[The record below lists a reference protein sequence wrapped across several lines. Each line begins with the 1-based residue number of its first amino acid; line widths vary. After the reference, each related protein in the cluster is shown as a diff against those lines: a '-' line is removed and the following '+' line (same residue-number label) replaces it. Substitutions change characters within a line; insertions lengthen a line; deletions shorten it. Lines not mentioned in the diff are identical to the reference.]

1 VADFEKLGAF
11 YLGRGYDPAKDQL
24 AAEPLMLDSRDL
36 TTHAVC
42 VGMTGSGKTG
52 LCISL
57 LEEAALDG
65 IPALVID
72 PKGDIANL
80 LLTFPGLAASEF
92 QPWID
97 SAEAARKGTTAE
109 ALAAKTAETWK
120 NGLAEWGEDG
130 DRIRRFRESVDI
142 AIYTPGSDAGLP
154 LSILRSFAPPPE
166 GSDSAA
172 TRERIAAAVSGLL
185 GLVGVA
191 VDPLKSR
198 EHILLSAIVDSSW
211 SRGNALDLAGLIGAI
226 QKPPFGKV
234 GVFDVETFY
243 PAKDRLELAMAIN
256 NLLASP
262 GFGAWLEGEALDIQR
277 LLFTPEGKPRISILS
292 IAHLTDAERMFVVTL
307 VANELVAWMRR
318 QPGTTA
324 LRALFYMDEIF
335 GYFPPTAMPPSKLPM
350 LTLMKQ
356 ARAFGLGVV
365 LATQNPVDL
374 DYKGLGNA
382 GTWFIGRLQT
392 ERDRERV
399 IDGLLSAQAGAGF
412 DRGELARLM
421 AGIAPR
427 VFLLRNVNDDAPTLF
442 RTRWALSWLRGP
454 LTLPEITRLMAGRK
468 PVAGIA
474 AGAASAAAPAAAMAA
489 RPALPAGVAE
499 IFLAAKPGEGA
510 LTYRPRIVASAE
522 LHYADK
528 PAGVDSW
535 TRTTWLAPLA
545 DDGVPQWAEAAA
557 IPSLDAV
564 TTPGPVDGATFSEL
578 PAAALAAKNYGDWG
592 KALAARLYREGT
604 VELLAA
610 KSLKLTSNPG
620 ESEGDFRARL
630 ALGLREF
637 RDAEVTKLRAKHAA
651 KLKSL
656 EERLNR
662 ASDRVEREESQYSQ
676 RKLDTAISIGTSV
689 LGAIFG
695 GRSTATTRAGS
706 AARSAGRVFSERGD
720 VARAGEG
727 LEALKSE
734 RDALLAAIEQEAQ
747 SLASSLDPASVALER
762 IRIAPRKSDIAI
774 GRVAVAWEPWRAGAD
789 GFPRPA
795 STL

>member
-1 VADFEKLGAF
+1 MADFEKLGAF
-11 YLGRGYDPAKDQL
+11 YIGRGYDAYKDAL
-24 AAEPLMLDSRDL
+24 ADEPLMYDSRDL

-52 LCISL
+52 LCISI

-65 IPALVID
+65 IPSLVID

-80 LLTFPGLAASEF
+80 MLTFPGLTAAEF

-97 SAEAARKGTTAE
+97 PAEAGRKGTTPE
-109 ALAAKTAETWK
+109 ALALRTAEAWK

-142 AIYTPGSDAGLP
+142 AIYTPGSTSGLP

-166 GSDSAA
+166 GSDPVA
-172 TRERIAAAVSGLL
+172 TRERISATVAGLL
-185 GLVGVA
+185 GLVGIA
-191 VDPLKSR
+191 ADPLKSR
-198 EHILLSAIVDSSW
+198 EHILLSAIVDSAW
-211 SRGNALDLAGLIGAI
+211 SKGNALDLAGLIGAI
-226 QKPPFGKV
+226 QKPPFERV

-243 PAKDRLELAMAIN
+243 PASARLSLAMSVN

-262 GFGAWLEGEALDIQR
+262 GFGVWLEGESLDIQR
-277 LLFTPEGKPRISILS
+277 LLFTPEGKPRISIVS
-292 IAHLTDAERMFVVTL
+292 IAHLNDAERMFVVTL
-307 VANELVAWMRR
+307 LANELVAWMRR
-318 QPGTTA
+318 QPGTAA

-356 ARAFGLGVV
+356 ARAFGLGVL

-374 DYKGLGNA
+374 DYKGLSNA

-392 ERDRERV
+392 ERDQQRV
-399 IDGLLSAQAGAGF
+399 IEGLMSAQAGAGF
-412 DRGELARLM
+412 DRNALEKLM

-427 VFLLRNVNDDAPTLF
+427 LFLMRNVNDDAPILF

-454 LTLPEITRLMAGRK
+454 LTLPEITRLMSSRK
-468 PVAGIA
+468 A
-474 AGAASAAAPAAAMAA
+474 AEPAIPSASSAAASSPAA
-489 RPALPAGVAE
+489 RPVLPAGVQE
-499 IFLAAKPGEGA
+499 IFLAAKPGKGD
-510 LTYRPRIVASAE
+510 LVYRPRIVATAE

-528 PAGVDSW
+528 QACVDSW
-535 TRTTWLAPLA
+535 TRSSWLAPLA
-545 DDGVPQWAEAAA
+545 DGNGSPEWTEATA
-557 IPSLDAV
+557 IPNLDAV
-564 TTPGPVDGATFSEL
+564 TAPGPVDGATFSEL
-578 PAAALAAKNYGDWG
+578 PAAALAAKNYPDWG
-592 KALAARLYREGT
+592 KALAASLYQTGA
-604 VELLAA
+604 VELLTA
-610 KSLKLTSNPG
+610 KSLKLTSNAG
-620 ESEGDFRARL
+620 ETEGDFRARL
-630 ALGLREF
+630 AQGLREH
-637 RDAEVTKLRAKHAA
+637 RDREVARLREKHAT

-656 EERLNR
+656 DDRLRR
-662 ASDRVEREESQYSQ
+662 AADRVEREKSQYSQ

-695 GRSTATTRAGS
+695 GRSVATTRAGS

-720 VARAGEG
+720 VARADDS
-727 LEALKSE
+727 LEALTAE
-734 RDALLAAIEQEAQ
+734 RDELLKRIEQEA
-747 SLASSLDPASVALER
+747 SDLTSTLDPSSIALER
-762 IRIAPRKSDIAI
+762 VRISPRKSDIAI
-774 GRVAVAWEPWRAGAD
+774 GRVAIAWEPWRAGPD

>member
-1 VADFEKLGAF
+1 VADYEKLGAF
-11 YLGRGYDPAKDQL
+11 YLGRGYDPAKDML
-24 AAEPLMLDSRDL
+24 ADEPLMYDSRDL

-72 PKGDIANL
+72 PKGDISNL
-80 LLTFPGLAASEF
+80 MLAFPGLSPAEF

-97 SAEAARKGTTAE
+97 PAEAARKGMTAE
-109 ALAAKTAETWK
+109 ALAAKTAEAWK

-130 DRIRRFRESVDI
+130 GRIRRFRESADV
-142 AIYTPGSDAGLP
+142 AIYTPGSHAGLP

-166 GSDSAA
+166 GSDAGA
-172 TRERIAAAVSGLL
+172 TRERISAAVSGLL
-185 GLVGVA
+185 GLVGIA
-191 VDPLKSR
+191 ADPLKSR
-198 EHILLSAIVDSSW
+198 EHILLCAIVDAAW
-211 SRGNALDLAGLIGAI
+211 SRGQALDLAGLIGAI
-226 QKPPFGKV
+226 QKPPFEKV

-243 PAKDRLELAMAIN
+243 PASGRLSLAMAVN

-262 GFGAWLEGEALDIQR
+262 GFGVWLEGEALDIQR
-277 LLFTPEGKPRISILS
+277 LLFTPDGKPRISVIS
-292 IAHLTDAERMFVVTL
+292 IAHLNDAERMFVVTL

-318 QPGTTA
+318 QPGTAA
-324 LRALFYMDEIF
+324 LRAIFYMDEIF

-365 LATQNPVDL
+365 VATQNPVDL
-374 DYKGLGNA
+374 DYKGLSNA

-412 DRGELARLM
+412 DRGELAKLM
-421 AGIAPR
+421 GGIAPR
-427 VFLLRNVNDDAPTLF
+427 VFLMRNVNDDAPVLF
-442 RTRWALSWLRGP
+442 RTRWALCWLRGP
-454 LTLPEITRLMAGRK
+454 LTLPEITRLMAPRRSAEFPK
-468 PVAGIA
+468 HA
-474 AGAASAAAPAAAMAA
+474 ATAAPAPKAAG
-489 RPALPAGVAE
+489 RPALPAGVE
-499 IFLAAKPGEGA
+499 EVFLAAKPGSGDIV
-510 LTYRPRIVASAE
+510 YRPRIAAVAE

-535 TRTTWLAPLA
+535 TRGAWLAPIA
-545 DDGVPQWAEAAA
+545 DGSGAPDWAGAATL
-557 IPSLDAV
+557 PSLDSV
-564 TTPGPVDGATFSEL
+564 TAQAPLDGANYAEI
-578 PAAALAAKNYGDWG
+578 PAS
-592 KALAARLYREGT
+592 ALAARSYADWSRA
-604 VELLAA
+604 LAA
-610 KSLKLTSNPG
+610 HLYQNGAAELFAARALKLTSNPG

-630 ALGLREF
+630 AQGLREH
-637 RDAEVTKLRAKHAA
+637 RDREVAKLREKHAA
-651 KLKSL
+651 KLKSI
-656 EERLNR
+656 EDRLQR
-662 ASDRVEREESQYSQ
+662 ATDRVEREKSEYSQ

-695 GRSTATTRAGS
+695 GRSAATTRAGS

-720 VARAGEG
+720 VARAGES
-727 LEALKSE
+727 LQSLTAE
-734 RDALLAAIEQEAQ
+734 RDELLKRIEQEAGA
-747 SLASSLDPASVALER
+747 LTASLDPASIALER
-762 IRIAPRKSDIAI
+762 IRLAPRKSDIAV
-774 GRVAVAWEPWRAGAD
+774 GRIVLAWEPWRAGPD